1 MTVLAATGN
10 SVGKVL
16 QKQAAGRLPRLVLR
30 REVVGQFLGSR
41 LYMLG
46 MACDLVGALL
56 VSDACVFTPTRK
68 CMCIVEGCIPQWS
81 FCVDRICAYHFSA
94 KMPRSWSTDFILIG
108 ALTKASRDAPS
119 VPFDQSTHV
128 LEQPIALFSAL
139 HSKLA
144 LRILARAI
152 CHAVQMVAAFA
163 HAPVSVVQ
171 PVSAVGLVILLVFS
185 HFYLAERLRPAEW
198 LAAAIA
204 GGLAMVVVV

>member
-1 MTVLAATGN
+1 MWLAIAMTVLAATGN

-56 VSDACVFTPTRK
+56 
-68 CMCIVEGCIPQWS
+68 
-81 FCVDRICAYHFSA
+81 
-94 KMPRSWSTDFILIG
+94 
-108 ALTKASRDAPS
+108 
-119 VPFDQSTHV
+119 
-128 LEQPIALFSAL
+128 
-139 HSKLA
+139 
-144 LRILARAI
+144 
-152 CHAVQMVAAFA
+152 MVAAFA

-185 HFYLAERLRPAEW
+185 HFYLAERLRAAEW
-198 LAAAIA
+198 LAAAI
-204 GGLAMVVVV
+204 